1 LQPEDRVTLFDP
13 LDSRGMRL
21 ANRIVVSPMCQYS
34 AVDGCAT
41 DWHSIHWGQLLLS
54 SAGMFTIEATAVTA
68 DGRITPG
75 DLGLYDDASE
85 HALGERLARA
95 RAQTPPMPVALQLA
109 HAGRKA
115 SSNVP
120 WAGGE
125 LLSTAEG
132 GWTPVAPS
140 AVPIKPG
147 EPSPA
152 ALDAAGVDAIRA
164 AFADTAQR
172 ADRIGIDA
180 LEIHMAHGYLL
191 HEFLSPLANTRNDAY
206 GGAFEH
212 RVRLPLEVFDA
223 VRAAWPERKPLGA
236 RLSCTDWVD
245 GGWTLDESIELARQL
260 VARGCDWIDCS
271 SGGVSPAQK
280 IPVAPGYQVAFSRA
294 IRRAAGATTMA
305 VGMITEP
312 AQAAAII
319 AAHDADMIAM
329 ARAFLWNPR
338 WPWHAA
344 AALGGKVAAPP
355 QYWRAVPREAQ
366 KAFGALKVGQ
376 R

>member
-1 LQPEDRVTLFDP
+1 MALFDP
-13 LDSRGMRL
+13 LHLRGVRL

-34 AVDGCAT
+34 AVDGCAS

-54 SAGMFTIEATAVTA
+54 SAGMFTIEATAVNA
-68 DGRITPG
+68 QGRITPG

-85 HALGERLARA
+85 RALGERLARA
-95 RAQTPPMPVALQLA
+95 RAQTPSMPVALQLA

-125 LLSTAEG
+125 LLAPADG

-140 AVPIKPG
+140 ALAIKPG
-147 EPSPA
+147 EPPPA
-152 ALDAAGVDAIRA
+152 ALDIAGIDAVRA
-164 AFADTAQR
+164 AFADTARR

-180 LEIHMAHGYLL
+180 LEVHMAHGYLL
-191 HEFLSPLANTRNDAY
+191 HEFLSPLANARSDAY
-206 GGAFEH
+206 GGPFDH
-212 RVRLPLEVFDA
+212 RVRLPLAVFDA

-245 GGWTLDESIELARQL
+245 GGWTLDESIELARRL

-280 IPVAPGYQVAFSRA
+280 IPVAPGYQVPFARA
-294 IRRAAGATTMA
+294 IKRATDATTMA

-312 AQAAAII
+312 AQAEAII
-319 AAHDADMIAM
+319 AAQDADMVAM
-329 ARAFLWNPR
+329 ARAFLWEPR

-344 AALGGKVAAPP
+344 VALGGRVVAPP
-355 QYWRAVPREAQ
+355 QYLRAVPREAQ
-366 KAFGALKVGQ
+366 KAFGEIKAG
-376 R
+376 RR